1 MASMGFVS
9 DTDQRTFNV
18 AGMSCEHCVA
28 AVDAEVS
35 AVPGVSSVDVDL
47 DSGLVVVHGPSIDGE
62 AIRSAVQAAGY
73 DLAENA

>member
-47 DSGLVVVHGPSIDGE
+47 DSGLV